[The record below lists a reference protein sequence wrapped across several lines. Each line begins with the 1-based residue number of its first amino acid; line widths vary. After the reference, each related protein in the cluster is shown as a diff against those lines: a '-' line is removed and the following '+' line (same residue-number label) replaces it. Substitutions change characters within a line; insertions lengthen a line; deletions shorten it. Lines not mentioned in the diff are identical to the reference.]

1 MQIFCNKFL
10 SLHKQSLQGET
21 MEKLTSNETISS
33 ITAYQLKSLE
43 KVSREL
49 TAISNVTVEE
59 SNSSDRIEKTTQV
72 RQVEE
77 ADRNLRTSE
86 LKRASESR
94 ATLTREVKDRI
105 DDVLAYL
112 NNEMRM
118 RSRRIQFTID
128 RESSSAVITVV
139 RADTG
144 AVIRQIPS
152 QQILDLSNNL
162 DQLKGLIFDE
172 AF

>member
-10 SLHKQSLQGET
+10 SLYKQSLQGKT

-33 ITAYQLKSLE
+33 ITAHQLKSLE

-49 TAISNVTVEE
+49 AAITNVTVAE
-59 SNSSDRIEKTTQV
+59 SNSSNRIEKTTQV

-77 ADRNLRTSE
+77 ADRILQTSK
-86 LKRASESR
+86 LKTASENR

-112 NNEMRM
+112 NNEMRT

-152 QQILDLSNNL
+152 QQLLDLSNNL

-172 AF
+172 SF